1 MLDDRTTGSAAD
13 DVDPLVGEFVW
24 TRANNQY
31 AWRAY
36 LGDAEP
42 VAPQVPARLDDFRGL
57 PPCWLCTVSM
67 DLFRDENI
75 EYAKNLLRAGVP
87 CELVVL
93 PGCCHI
99 DMFRRVPE
107 APSCVRF
114 RRYWLSAISRGLSCS
129 QPV

>member
-42 VAPQVPARLDDFRGL
+42 VAPQVPARLDDFRGP

-75 EYAKNLLRAGVP
+75 EYAKNLLRAGV
-87 CELVVL
+87 CTGVCAR
-93 PGCCHI
+93 CC
-99 DMFRRVPE
+99 V
-107 APSCVRF
+107 SVCVF
-114 RRYWLSAISRGLSCS
+114 SSPATRGH
-129 QPV
+129 VAKNER